1 MQHPT
6 THNACGADAVRLAKY
21 GCLTYMAGMTFR
33 VGLLIGLAMLISP
46 RLLAEFR
53 LKSLE
58 IKSHV
63 YSNIVVLGANETDLY
78 FKHDD
83 GLMNVKLKYLSP
95 ELQKQFDYDP
105 EKSEK
110 AERQKA
116 EEERRYNES
125 VAQALES
132 EAVQRIRGPATLG
145 EDSLADPFS
154 DKSLLNHPAPELAVE
169 KWMGEK
175 PNLQGKF
182 AIIFFWTTS
191 SAPCRRAI
199 PELNA
204 LHKKLGA
211 QLVVVGISP
220 ENEGQLSQMTE
231 PKIEFFTAMDSKSKL
246 ASAAGVTTIPQILL
260 LDPKNI
266 VRYQG
271 HPAAVN
277 EKVLQKLFAKFS
289 GE

>member
-1 MQHPT
+1 
-6 THNACGADAVRLAKY
+6 
-21 GCLTYMAGMTFR
+21 
-33 VGLLIGLAMLISP
+33 
-46 RLLAEFR
+46 
-53 LKSLE
+53 
-58 IKSHV
+58 
-63 YSNIVVLGANETDLY
+63 VLGANETDLY

-154 DKSLLNHPAPELAVE
+154 DKSRLNKPAPELVVE
-169 KWMGEK
+169 KWIGEK
-175 PNLQGKF
+175 PDVRGKW
-182 AIIFFWTTS
+182 AIIFFWASS

-204 LHKKLGA
+204 LHKKFGA
-211 QLVVVGISP
+211 QLVVIGISP
-220 ENEGQLSQMTE
+220 ENEGKLAQMTE
-231 PKIEFFTAMDSKSKL
+231 PRIEFFTATDSKGKIGD
-246 ASAAGVTTIPQILL
+246 AAGVTAIPHILL
-260 LDPKNI
+260 VDPENV

-277 EKVLQKLFAKFS
+277 EKILQKLFVKFA
-289 GE
+289 GESMEKRPVRHASPANQDRQ